1 MLITHHFR
9 DKIFN
14 FNPLSANPTRWS
26 NTLKQFVS
34 NLRTNYLSAFNHF
47 VKLAFTGLKRSS
59 KKMTLSLYNI
69 ETPIHHTC
77 AVVNGIYDISPEN
90 KMTKF
95 QVKKESHRN
104 HAIHLPSPFQL
115 FSVFFKSREAVSL
128 LGPITW
134 ELIPPEML
142 RIDSHFES

>member
-1 MLITHHFR
+1 M
-9 DKIFN
+9 K
-14 FNPLSANPTRWS
+14 
-26 NTLKQFVS
+26 
-34 NLRTNYLSAFNHF
+34 
-47 VKLAFTGLKRSS
+47 
-59 KKMTLSLYNI
+59 
-69 ETPIHHTC
+69 
-77 AVVNGIYDISPEN
+77 
-90 KMTKF
+90 KF

-142 RIDSHFES
+142 RIDSQFES